1 MGRKI
6 VVLVAV
12 LIATT
17 IAYRL
22 VSSSTSSSPLQI
34 SGVTV
39 TATAKG
45 EASVVSLQLRNRT
58 SSPVVILSVSSPSTR
73 TSMLEYDAD
82 MCRGGT
88 IVSPLPN
95 IEIGAHQEMRW
106 TTSGVGAMLMR
117 SRGNLRP
124 GDVVTLRVVSQ
135 VGLDTHTRTE
145 SVSATV
151 VPQPRGL
158 QTSVMR
164 MSAPRQ

>member
-6 VVLVAV
+6 AVLVAV
-12 LIATT
+12 LMVST

-22 VSSSTSSSPLQI
+22 LSSSTSSSPLQI

-39 TATAKG
+39 TATPKG
-45 EASVVSLQLRNRT
+45 EASVVSLQMRNRT
-58 SSPVVILSVSSPSTR
+58 SSPVVILSVSSPASR

-124 GDVVTLRVVSQ
+124 GDVVTLRVVAQ

-145 SVSATV
+145 TVSATV

-158 QTSVMR
+158 QTSVMT
-164 MSAPRQ
+164 MSASG